1 VSLEP
6 APVTPSAGPPRW
18 REIVAD
24 GRGALT
30 AGLII
35 VEALAGVQSLVVTAT
50 MPRVLADLHG
60 LAYYGWVFSGYS
72 LAGLAAIPRAG
83 RNADRQGPL
92 RPFAEGLLLFG
103 VGTVLCGVAPSML
116 VLALVRIVQGYGG
129 AMLYTVAYGAVAKGY
144 PERLRAR
151 VLALLTLVW
160 VISGL
165 VGPAYG
171 AALAA
176 AAGWRWSFLS
186 VLPFVVLSWVLI
198 AGPLRTMP
206 GSAAAPPRIPQRS
219 PVQLAV
225 GTGLVL
231 AGLSSG
237 SLLAG
242 ALLTVAG
249 LAVAAPALR
258 HVLPA
263 GTLRVHRGYPATVV
277 GAFLTN
283 LAFFAA
289 DSFVPLLLTGVRGTS
304 VLEASVAVTLVTLGW
319 SAGGWWQSRVMSTA
333 RVPRLVGW
341 GSLVMTAGI
350 GGTAAALVGLP
361 LPLVYVAWVFAGL
374 GMGVAYSTL
383 FLAALEGA
391 AAGNETT
398 VVAARFVSGRLG
410 IALGS
415 GLGGASVAIASSLHA
430 PLAAGLWGIFG
441 MALAA
446 SLLTVLLAGRLRS
459 VVTMPAGAM
468 AGA

>member
-1 VSLEP
+1 VSLETP
-6 APVTPSAGPPRW
+6 PVTQPGGPPRW
-18 REIVAD
+18 REIFAD

-30 AGLII
+30 AGLLI

-50 MPRVLADLHG
+50 MPRVLAELHG

-103 VGTVLCGVAPSML
+103 VGTVLCGLAPSML
-116 VLALVRIVQGYGG
+116 VLALVRVVQGYGG

-160 VISGL
+160 VIAGL

-171 AALAA
+171 AAVAA
-176 AAGWRWSFLS
+176 TAGWRWSFLS
-186 VLPFVVLSWVLI
+186 VLPFVGMSWLLI
-198 AGPLRTMP
+198 AGPLRGIS
-206 GSAAAPPRIPQRS
+206 GSATTAPRIAQRW

-225 GTGLVL
+225 GAGLL
-231 AGLSSG
+231 LGGLSSS
-237 SLLAG
+237 SLVVGVA
-242 ALLTVAG
+242 LTVAG
-249 LAVAAPALR
+249 LGVAAPALR
-258 HVLPA
+258 HVLPP
-263 GTLRVHRGYPATVV
+263 GTLRVRPGYPATVA

-319 SAGGWWQSRVMSTA
+319 SAGAWWQSRVMSRA

-341 GSLVMTAGI
+341 GALVMATGI
-350 GGTAAALVGLP
+350 GGTMAALVGLP
-361 LPLVYVAWVFAGL
+361 LPLVYIAWVIAGL
-374 GMGVAYSTL
+374 GMGVAYTTL
-383 FLAALEGA
+383 FLASLDGA
-391 AAGNETT
+391 GVGNETT

-415 GLGGASVAIASSLHA
+415 GLGGACLAIASSLHA
-430 PLAAGLWGIFG
+430 SLASGLWGIFG
-441 MALAA
+441 LALAA
-446 SLLTVLLAGRLRS
+446 SLLTVVVAGRVGS
-459 VVTMPAGAM
+459 AGSTATTS
-468 AGA
+468 

>member
-1 VSLEP
+1 MSVETPP
-6 APVTPSAGPPRW
+6 AAKPAGPPRW
-18 REIVAD
+18 REIFAD
-24 GRGALT
+24 GRGGLT
-30 AGLII
+30 AGLLI
-35 VEALAGVQSLVVTAT
+35 VEALAGIQSLVVTAT

-83 RNADRQGPL
+83 RNADRRGPL

-103 VGTVLCGVAPSML
+103 IGTVLCGIAPSML
-116 VLALVRIVQGYGG
+116 VLALVRVIQGYGG
-129 AMLYTVAYGAVAKGY
+129 ATLYTVAYGVVAKGY

-151 VLALLTLVW
+151 VLALLTMVW
-160 VISGL
+160 VIAGL

-198 AGPLRTMP
+198 AGPLAGMP
-206 GSAAAPPRIPQRS
+206 GSTS
-219 PVQLAV
+219 PVPRVSARWPLQLAV
-225 GTGLVL
+225 GAGLAL
-231 AGLSSG
+231 AGLSSS
-237 SLLAG
+237 SLAVG
-242 ALLTVAG
+242 IALTAAG
-249 LAVAAPALR
+249 LAVAGPALR
-258 HVLPA
+258 HVLPK
-263 GTLRVHRGYPATVV
+263 GTLRARRGYPATVS

-304 VLEASVAVTLVTLGW
+304 VIEASVAVTLVTLGW
-319 SAGGWWQSRVMSTA
+319 SAGGWWQSRVMTRA

-341 GSLVMTAGI
+341 GALLMAGGI
-350 GGTAAALVGLP
+350 AGTAAALLGLP
-361 LPLVYVAWVFAGL
+361 LPLVYCAWVVAGL

-383 FLAALEGA
+383 FLASLEGA
-391 AAGNETT
+391 GEGNETT

-415 GLGGASVAIASSLHA
+415 GLGGACLAIASSLHA
-430 PLAAGLWGIFG
+430 SLASGLWGIFG
-441 MALAA
+441 MAVAA
-446 SLLTVLLAGRLRS
+446 SLLAVLVAGRVRDPGA
-459 VVTMPAGAM
+459 PAP
-468 AGA
+468 

>member
-1 VSLEP
+1 VSIESP
-6 APVTPSAGPPRW
+6 PVAGSTGPPRW
-18 REIVAD
+18 REIFAD

-30 AGLII
+30 TGLLI

-103 VGTVLCGVAPSML
+103 IGTVLCGLAPSML
-116 VLALVRIVQGYGG
+116 VLALVRVIQGYGG
-129 AMLYTVAYGAVAKGY
+129 AALYTVAYGAVAKGY

-198 AGPLRTMP
+198 AGPLRSIP
-206 GSAAAPPRIPQRS
+206 GTASTTPRISARW

-231 AGLSSG
+231 GGLSS
-237 SLLAG
+237 SSVVVG
-242 ALLTVAG
+242 AALTAAG
-249 LAVAAPALR
+249 LAVAVPSLR
-258 HVLPA
+258 HILPA
-263 GTLRVHRGYPATVV
+263 GTLRVRRGYPATVV

-283 LAFFAA
+283 LGFFAA
-289 DSFVPLLLTGVRGTS
+289 DSFVPLMLTGVRGTS

-319 SAGGWWQSRVMSTA
+319 SAGGWWQSRVMSRA

-341 GSLVMTAGI
+341 GGVVMAAGI
-350 GGTAAALVGLP
+350 GGTMAALVGLP
-361 LPLVYVAWVFAGL
+361 LPLVYVAWVVAGL

-383 FLAALEGA
+383 FLAALQDAG
-391 AAGNETT
+391 AGNEAT

-415 GLGGASVAIASSLHA
+415 GLGGACVAIASSLHA
-430 PLAAGLWGIFG
+430 SLTAGMWGIFG

-446 SLLTVLLAGRLRS
+446 SLLTVVVAGR
-459 VVTMPAGAM
+459 VAEPAA
-468 AGA
+468 AG

>member
-1 VSLEP
+1 VSLETP
-6 APVTPSAGPPRW
+6 PVAHAAGPPRW
-18 REIVAD
+18 REIFAE

-30 AGLII
+30 AGLLI
-35 VEALAGVQSLVVTAT
+35 VEALAGMQALVVTAT
-50 MPRVLADLHG
+50 MPRVLAELHG

-103 VGTVLCGVAPSML
+103 AGTVLCGLAPSML
-116 VLALVRIVQGYGG
+116 GLALVRVVQGYG
-129 AMLYTVAYGAVAKGY
+129 AATLYTVAYGAVAKGY

-160 VISGL
+160 VLAGL

-171 AALAA
+171 AAVAA
-176 AAGWRWSFLS
+176 TAGWRWSFLS
-186 VLPFVVLSWVLI
+186 VLPFVVLSWLLI

-206 GSAAAPPRIPQRS
+206 GSPDAPPRIPQRW

-225 GTGLVL
+225 GAGLL
-231 AGLSSG
+231 LGGLSSS
-237 SLLAG
+237 SLVVG
-242 ALLTVAG
+242 VPLTVVG
-249 LAVAAPALR
+249 VAVAAPALR

-263 GTLRVHRGYPATVV
+263 GTLRVRRGYPATVA

-319 SAGGWWQSRVMSTA
+319 SAGAWWQSRVMSPA

-341 GSLVMTAGI
+341 GALVMAAGI
-350 GGTAAALVGLP
+350 GGTAGALAGLP
-361 LPLVYVAWVFAGL
+361 LPLVYIAWVFAGL
-374 GMGVAYSTL
+374 GMGVAYTTL
-383 FLAALEGA
+383 FLAALGGA
-391 AAGNETT
+391 GAGNETT

-415 GLGGASVAIASSLHA
+415 GLGGACVAIAASLHA
-430 PLAAGLWGIFG
+430 SLAAGLWGIFG

-446 SLLTVLLAGRLRS
+446 SLLTVLLAGRLGPTA
-459 VVTMPAGAM
+459 VPAA
-468 AGA
+468 ALPTA